1 MVCYSCGGSTSVVNS
16 RFKNRSARVWRRR
29 LCNDCGTLFTTI
41 EGVLYKDVAVVK
53 DSSGKLAPF
62 SRDSLF
68 VSILSSLSHRRSP
81 VDDAGDITA
90 TIIAKLFKNGFKSP
104 LNTSQIRQTALITLN
119 RFDKTAAVYYD
130 AH

>member
-1 MVCYSCGGSTSVVNS
+1 M
-16 RFKNRSARVWRRR
+16 
-29 LCNDCGTLFTTI
+29 
-41 EGVLYKDVAVVK
+41 AVVK